1 MSTFWKG
8 FKSISVEGLI
18 NDVNSGCRTCQ
29 QGHYNHRNKKSE
41 AAIEMVTQLRHAVF
55 SSSYPEEEADGDS
68 VSVGEEDTEGDAE
81 GDTEGDSVIYTLKD
95 E

>member
-1 MSTFWKG
+1 
-8 FKSISVEGLI
+8 
-18 NDVNSGCRTCQ
+18 
-29 QGHYNHRNKKSE
+29 
-41 AAIEMVTQLRHAVF
+41 MVTQLRHAVF